1 MPKYTVLS
9 LVKHDGKRHGVGSS
23 ITLRADEGAAL
34 VALGVLEDPA
44 IDADRAAAEKAEAE
58 RQAAEK
64 AAAEKA
70 ESDRVAAERAAAEQ
84 AEAEK
89 AKGGKV

>member
-9 LVKHDGKRHGVGSS
+9 PVKHDGKRHNVDST
-23 ITLRADEGAAL
+23 ITLKADEGAAL

-44 IDADRAAAEKAEAE
+44 IDAARAAAEQAEAE
-58 RQAAEK
+58 RLAAEK

-70 ESDRVAAERAAAEQ
+70 EAERLAAD
-84 AEAEK
+84 K
-89 AKGGKV
+89 AKGGKA

>member
-9 LVKHDGKRHGVGSS
+9 PVKHDGKRHNVDST
-23 ITLRADEGAAL
+23 ITLKADEGAAL

-44 IDADRAAAEKAEAE
+44 IDAARAAAEKAAAEQAEAE
-58 RQAAEK
+58 RLAAEK

-70 ESDRVAAERAAAEQ
+70 EAERLA
-84 AEAEK
+84 AEK
-89 AKGGKV
+89 AKGGKA